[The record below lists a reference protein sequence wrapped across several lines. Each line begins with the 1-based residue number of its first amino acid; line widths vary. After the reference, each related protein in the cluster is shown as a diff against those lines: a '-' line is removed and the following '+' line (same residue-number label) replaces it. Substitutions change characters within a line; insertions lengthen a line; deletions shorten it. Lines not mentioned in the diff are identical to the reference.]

1 MDQVVQLVAALLVLG
16 AFCANQWRGLPTD
29 SVSFLLLNAVG
40 TAVLAVLA
48 AMGSNWGFL
57 LLEGVWALVS
67 TASLIRVLRKQQNA
81 LA

>member
-1 MDQVVQLVAALLVLG
+1 MDQVVQLIAAIAVLG
-16 AFCANQWRGLPTD
+16 AFCANQWWGLPTD
-29 SVSFLLLNAVG
+29 SVLFLSLNAVG

-48 AMGSNWGFL
+48 GMGRDYGFL

-67 TASLIRVLRKQQNA
+67 TVGLVRAMRSSA

>member
-1 MDQVVQLVAALLVLG
+1 MQLIAAVLVLG
-16 AFCANQWRGLPTD
+16 AFCANQWWRLRTD
-29 SVSFLLLNAVG
+29 SVLFLALNAIG

-48 AMGSNWGFL
+48 WMSRDYGFL

-67 TASLIRVLRKQQNA
+67 TVGLVRAMWPRHA

>member
-1 MDQVVQLVAALLVLG
+1 MDQIVQLAAAMLVLG
-16 AFCANQWRGLPTD
+16 AFCANQWWGLRTD
-29 SVSFLLLNAVG
+29 SVLFLALNVVG

-48 AMGSNWGFL
+48 AMSRDYGFL

-67 TASLIRVLRKQQNA
+67 AVGLVRALRPRRA